1 MLIHPVLH
9 RSRVRLLL
17 VCVLVLLA
25 ALVVVTAT
33 TRQTRQTPDL
43 ELSATEHLPFDLPS
57 AQALREADGLVLAH
71 YFPPLPVSLDNE
83 PPAEDYYAEEYLDPE
98 GEDGKHEDYGGH
110 VRDRPLGRDPIE
122 SEDWRVEDMRTEV
135 RQAIAGGLDG
145 FTVNVI
151 QLEDGSDPRL
161 WRNTLHL
168 LEAAHDVDP
177 GFAVVLMPD
186 MSGSLA
192 EQDVEAVAAGMARLA
207 EEPAAHRLP
216 DGRLLVAPFKAEAH
230 GVGWWQDFL
239 DEMEDEHDLPVAL
252 LPTFVD
258 DERDLVGE
266 YAEISYGLSVWGA
279 RNPEANDPDSR
290 EASSGRRRAERVH
303 DLDVAWM
310 QPVSVQDQRPGQ
322 GVYEEAENTRNLRAT
337 WRLARETGAELV
349 QIPTWNDYTEGTHI
363 APSVMHGWT
372 FLDVSAY
379 YLTWYKTGSA
389 PEIVRDAVYLTHR
402 TQPVDAEPRRDQD
415 ELMRLRP
422 GGSPP
427 RDTVEALTFLTAPA
441 TVEVRVGD
449 ETHECEVEAGVDT
462 CVVPL
467 AVGSV
472 SAQVLRDG
480 VSVAQVTSPYQ
491 VTDEPEVQDLQYVG
505 ASSLREPPELV
516 GLRP

>member
-1 MLIHPVLH
+1 MLV
-9 RSRVRLLL
+9 VG
-17 VCVLVLLA
+17 VLVLVVLA
-25 ALVVVTAT
+25 AVEPRARPTEGRKTVE
-33 TRQTRQTPDL
+33 P
-43 ELSATEHLPFDLPS
+43 SARSTDGRETEHLPFDLPS
-57 AQALREADGLVLAH
+57 AQALRDTDKLVLAH

-83 PPAEDYYAEEYLDPE
+83 EPDEDYYAQEYLDPE
-98 GEDGKHEDYGGH
+98 GEGGKHEDYGGYL
-110 VRDRPLGRDPIE
+110 RDRPLPRDPIDD
-122 SEDWRVEDMRTEV
+122 EDWRRLDMRTEV

-145 FTVNVI
+145 FTVNII

-161 WRNTLHL
+161 WRNTVALM
-168 LEAAHDVDP
+168 EAAHDVDP
-177 GFAVVLMPD
+177 DFAVVLMPD

-207 EEPAAHRLP
+207 AEPSAHRLP

-230 GVGWWQDFL
+230 TVDWWQSFL

-258 DERDLVGE
+258 DERDLVDD

-279 RNPEANDPDSR
+279 RNPDANDPDR
-290 EASSGRRRAERVH
+290 RDARSGRRRAERVH

-337 WRLARETGAELV
+337 WRLARETGAKLV

-389 PEIVRDAVYLTHR
+389 PKIVRDAVYVTHR
-402 TQPVDAEPRRDQD
+402 TQPVDAEPELEQD
-415 ELMRLRP
+415 ELMRRRS
-422 GGSPP
+422 GSDA
-427 RDTVEALTFLTAPA
+427 RDTVEALTFLTRPA
-441 TVEVRVGD
+441 TVEIRVGD
-449 ETHECEVEAGVDT
+449 ESHSCDVDAGVDT

-467 AVGSV
+467 SVGTV
-472 SAQVLRDG
+472 SAEVMRDG
-480 VSVAQVTSPYQ
+480 DTVTSVTSPYE
-491 VTDEPEVQDLQYVG
+491 VTDEPYVQDLQYVG
-505 ASSLREPPELV
+505 VSSLREPPEQTA
-516 GLRP
+516 LRP